1 MAGSSVRPSGS
12 IANGGAEAEDAFP
25 WFGRLE
31 GQRLDATEI
40 AVGSRILQA
49 NQTAAEPTST
59 YSPHVYHRG
68 AAGSVSE
75 GTLRLA
81 SPATP
86 FPQAGGRLNCAG
98 FGSAPTASPL
108 LVALLDTKVPRRVSR
123 VPHCAASQNAV
134 PDSEETP
141 AGGDLQYGWCRS
153 ARPAGIAHAAK
164 SQHSL
169 TRTRDSCQRD

>member
-1 MAGSSVRPSGS
+1 MTYNKYPASLFAKGRLTRIGVAALLVSMAGLSVRPSGS

-40 AVGSRILQA
+40 AVGSRMLQA

-98 FGSAPTASPL
+98 FGI
-108 LVALLDTKVPRRVSR
+108 VI
-123 VPHCAASQNAV
+123 
-134 PDSEETP
+134 EESMETYP
-141 AGGDLQYGWCRS
+141 G
-153 ARPAGIAHAAK
+153 
-164 SQHSL
+164 
-169 TRTRDSCQRD
+169 